1 MNSYNTFEDITA
13 ALSIIW
19 DNANKQITTL
29 MSEKQALE
37 NELSLVKNENIEM
50 VAQVQEYKTQHDLMM
65 RNLNRLQTEVDD
77 FEDERKRFSRV
88 SHVVAMEKENH
99 RLKQDIDLQERRI
112 QIYQNQLK
120 QYLQPQHAVWN
131 NSIVL
136 PVFEEVHVLQDTI
149 VQNEPEPSQTQDV
162 IVNDVNLQNEHEPSQ
177 AQDVIVDN
185 VNLQNEPVQDVIVND
200 VPLQDEAV
208 VENTHQSFEDETDD
222 DENDDEEGINVV
234 EKKIKGVIYYL
245 ADNGDIYQRNDDESI
260 GDLLGRLETSV
271 SGKTKVK
278 WNN

>member
-19 DNANKQITTL
+19 NNANKQITTL

-88 SHVVAMEKENH
+88 SHVIAMEKENH

-131 NSIVL
+131 NSIEL
-136 PVFEEVHVLQDTI
+136 PVSAEVHVIQDTI
-149 VQNEPEPSQTQDV
+149 VQNEASQAQDV
-162 IVNDVNLQNEHEPSQ
+162 IVNDVNP
-177 AQDVIVDN
+177 
-185 VNLQNEPVQDVIVND
+185 QNEPLQDAIVND
-200 VPLQDEAV
+200 VPLQDEVV
-208 VENTHQSFEDETDD
+208 VENAHQSFEDETED

-245 ADNGDIYQRNDDESI
+245 ADNGDIYQKNDDESI

>member
-50 VAQVQEYKTQHDLMM
+50 VAQVQEYKTQHDLMT

-88 SHVVAMEKENH
+88 SHVIAMEKENH

-131 NSIVL
+131 NSIEL
-136 PVFEEVHVLQDTI
+136 PVSEEVHVLQDTI
-149 VQNEPEPSQTQDV
+149 VQNE
-162 IVNDVNLQNEHEPSQ
+162 HEPSQ
-177 AQDVIVDN
+177 A
-185 VNLQNEPVQDVIVND
+185 QDVIVND

-208 VENTHQSFEDETDD
+208 VENAHQSFEDETEDD
-222 DENDDEEGINVV
+222 DEGINVV

-245 ADNGDIYQRNDDESI
+245 ADNGDIYQKNDDESI